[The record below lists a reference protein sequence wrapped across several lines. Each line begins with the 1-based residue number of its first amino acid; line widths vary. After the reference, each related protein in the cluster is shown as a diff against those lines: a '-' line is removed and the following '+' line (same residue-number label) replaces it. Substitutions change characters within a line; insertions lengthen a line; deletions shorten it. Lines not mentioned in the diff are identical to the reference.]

1 LAVYK
6 TGRQRGYA
14 ALNWKKSDHRGIFA
28 GFQMPLSSTFGCTGC
43 SFYYNWKSFEFPAAK
58 KTFATLFYCL
68 PMDIGSCS
76 Q

>member
-28 GFQMPLSSTFGCTGC
+28 GFQMPLSSTFGCTV
-43 SFYYNWKSFEFPAAK
+43 P
-58 KTFATLFYCL
+58 FARHFA
-68 PMDIGSCS
+68 
-76 Q
+76 

>member
-28 GFQMPLSSTFGCTGC
+28 GFQMPLSSTFGCTVL
-43 SFYYNWKSFEFPAAK
+43 AADGNSK
-58 KTFATLFYCL
+58 NFQL
-68 PMDIGSCS
+68 
-76 Q
+76 

>member
-28 GFQMPLSSTFGCTGC
+28 GFQMPLSSTFGCTGKRPTLRHPR
-43 SFYYNWKSFEFPAAK
+43 YRGGTTGYR
-58 KTFATLFYCL
+58 TLFILVL
-68 PMDIGSCS
+68 P
-76 Q
+76 

>member
-28 GFQMPLSSTFGCTGC
+28 GFQMPLSSTFGCT
-43 SFYYNWKSFEFPAAK
+43 AAK
-58 KTFATLFYCL
+58 QVFQPDSFLNHPSHALDGNISF
-68 PMDIGSCS
+68 